1 MHHSNRTVNQLDIC
15 MDYETS
21 NSTSTQSNTSLQ
33 LPAVTS
39 AMSSLPSA
47 RPTFDD
53 ASNVNSSPNIILSTG
68 FHSKN
73 STSQS
78 MNRALPNCNHSVKR
92 FEYTSEKHSKFLLES
107 LSILRRR
114 QELCDVVMIVGKK
127 KIFAHRFLLAA
138 YSPYFLGKL
147 H

>member
-21 NSTSTQSNTSLQ
+21 NSTSTQPNTSLP
-33 LPAVTS
+33 LPVIPVV
-39 AMSSLPSA
+39 MPPLPPA
-47 RPTFDD
+47 RPTSSSD
-53 ASNVNSSPNIILSTG
+53 ASIVNSSPNIILSTG
-68 FHSKN
+68 FHSKT

-78 MNRALPNCNHSVKR
+78 MNRSLSNCNHSIKR

-138 YSPYFLGKL
+138 YSPYFLGK
-147 H
+147 